1 MTWMTIMTR
10 SMTLARST
18 STLRAL
24 RLSPISMMV
33 SLMLFLTSYQVCDH
47 DKILNCEDTTLQVL
61 MPVLLVFLLQF
72 LIDRSLISSLL

>member
-18 STLRAL
+18 ST
-24 RLSPISMMV
+24 LSPISMMV

-47 DKILNCEDTTLQVL
+47 DKILNSEDTTLQVL
-61 MPVLLVFLLQF
+61 MSVLLVFLLQF

>member
-18 STLRAL
+18 STQ
-24 RLSPISMMV
+24 SPISMMV

-61 MPVLLVFLLQF
+61 MSVLLVFLLQF

>member
-18 STLRAL
+18 ST
-24 RLSPISMMV
+24 LSPISMMV

-61 MPVLLVFLLQF
+61 MSVLLVFLLQF